1 MSTITETAPVPATR
15 DERGRPVKKRREGA
29 NLWLSLLAWVV
40 GILFVLPVVWMVL
53 TSFHSE
59 ANAAQNPPA
68 VFVPL
73 TLEGYREFF
82 SGGAS
87 PWPPLLNS
95 LTASVV
101 STALVLL
108 LAFPAAYALS
118 IKPVKK
124 WTDVLFFFLSTKMLP
139 VVAGLLPIYLFA
151 QQVGLLDNIWLLIVF
166 YTSMNLP
173 IAVWMMRSFL
183 SEVPVEM
190 LEAASVDGA
199 GLTRTLRSV
208 ESVPDPAPGA
218 LEVVVRPAAVG
229 ICGTDLHIMDGEFAP
244 SFPIVPG
251 HEFAGEIVAVGAQVT
266 GYAVGDQVAVDPSLY
281 CGHCYYCK
289 RARGNQCE
297 NWNAIGV
304 TVPGA
309 AAEYVAAPMANL
321 FRLPSHL
328 PARDA
333 ALIEPLS
340 CAVRGFDVLSRTMAD
355 TYLIYGSGT
364 MGLMMLE
371 LAKRAGA
378 GSVSV
383 VDLNPERLE
392 TAKRL
397 GCSAAVTS
405 ADELDA
411 PRGWDVVIDCTGAE
425 AAIRD
430 GLGRVGPGG
439 TFLQFGV
446 ANYDARVAVE

>member
-1 MSTITETAPVPATR
+1 
-15 DERGRPVKKRREGA
+15 VKA
-29 NLWLSLLAWVV
+29 AVV
-40 GILFVLPVVWMVL
+40 VTPG
-53 TSFHSE
+53 
-59 ANAAQNPPA
+59 
-68 VFVPL
+68 
-73 TLEGYREFF
+73 TL
-82 SGGAS
+82 
-87 PWPPLLNS
+87 
-95 LTASVV
+95 
-101 STALVLL
+101 
-108 LAFPAAYALS
+108 
-118 IKPVKK
+118 
-124 WTDVLFFFLSTKMLP
+124 
-139 VVAGLLPIYLFA
+139 
-151 QQVGLLDNIWLLIVF
+151 
-166 YTSMNLP
+166 
-173 IAVWMMRSFL
+173 
-183 SEVPVEM
+183 
-190 LEAASVDGA
+190 
-199 GLTRTLRSV
+199 SV
-208 ESVPDPAPGA
+208 ESVPDPAPGPVD
-218 LEVVVRPAAVG
+218 VVVRPAAVG

-251 HEFAGEIVAVGAQVT
+251 HEFAGEIVGVGSAVT

-309 AAEYVAAPMANL
+309 AAELVAAPMANL
-321 FRLPSHL
+321 FRLPAHL
-328 PARDA
+328 SARNA

-340 CAVRGFDVLSRTMAD
+340 CAVRGFDVLPRTVAD
-355 TYLIYGSGT
+355 NYLIYGSGT

-378 GSVSV
+378 AAVSV

-397 GCSAAVTS
+397 GCSAAVTN

-411 PRGWDVVIDCTGAE
+411 PRGWDVVIDCTGAA

-430 GLGRVGPGG
+430 GLGRVGRGG

-446 ANYDARVAVE
+446 ANYDTRVEIEPYEIYRREITVTGSMAVLHSFDRAGEMLAAGVLDPDVFVSHRFPLDAYGDALAQFRAGIGRKILIEP